1 MPYYVSWIKDG
12 RTRRFAYPHAN
23 LDTAIGFA
31 SEVLHR
37 ECSDVWIS
45 DENATSSPIRRPW
58 PNMSR
63 RQKMV
68 KVFTKFP
75 DCRIRLA

>member
-45 DENATSSPIRRPW
+45 DENGHLVAD
-58 PNMSR
+58 
-63 RQKMV
+63 QKAV
-68 KVFTKFP
+68 AQYVEEAE
-75 DCRIRLA
+75 DG